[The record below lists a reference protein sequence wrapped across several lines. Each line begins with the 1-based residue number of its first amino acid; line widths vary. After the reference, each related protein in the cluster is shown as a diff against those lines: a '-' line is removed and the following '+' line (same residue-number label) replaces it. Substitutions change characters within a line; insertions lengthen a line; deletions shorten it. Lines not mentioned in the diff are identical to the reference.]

1 LTDIR
6 TNIVDVYVIR
16 PAKTGFEA
24 LCLRRAAGTRC
35 AGTWETVHG
44 HILDGETPA
53 DAARRELNEETGLV
67 PARFYNVSRVE
78 SFYLHRQ
85 DAIVLIPVFC
95 AIVAPHASV
104 TTSEEHDD
112 SLWLAPDEAAR
123 SPRPGGRHG
132 AVRSGQRRRAR
143 GRAAGVVAGVRP
155 RDPGGR
161 NR

>member
-1 LTDIR
+1 LTEIH

-16 PAKTGFEA
+16 PAKAGYEA
-24 LCLRRAAGTRC
+24 LCLKRASGTRC

-53 DAARRELNEETGLV
+53 DAGLRELREETGLK

-95 AIVAPHASV
+95 AIVAPHSSV
-104 TTSEEHDD
+104 TTSDEHDD

-123 SPRPGGRHG
+123 KFAWPREAHALADVMALFGRGNAGGLEDVLR
-132 AVRSGQRRRAR
+132 VS
-143 GRAAGVVAGVRP
+143 
-155 RDPGGR
+155 
-161 NR
+161 